1 MADLTDQTPAPRLGA
16 ALIIGADAAICV
28 HVHTDP
34 AGIAAIDA
42 RLREL
47 GDQAGDAETVPVIA
61 VYGSTRSAL
70 ADQEE
75 LDIPAAAVDGL
86 AAMALGVNR

>member
-16 ALIIGADAAICV
+16 ALIIGADAAICI

-75 LDIPAAAVDGL
+75 LDVPAAAVDDL
-86 AAMALGVNR
+86 AAMVLGVNR